1 MISKKILKYTQ
12 KITLNTT
19 IWQKYQKLLIANE
32 FKFLTY
38 NFQSLLASN
47 SKTHQHYI
55 QLLNNKR
62 WMEYKNHKIQN
73 KLCCSLVLLLLQQG
87 VGGEIT
93 KITQMSYY
101 IWFRTAILLHTL
113 EVNLCLYI
121 LPNLNTDWLAQ
132 KDKQQLLHALE
143 LTTPIVMKIVL

>member
-19 IWQKYQKLLIANE
+19 IWQKYQKLLTANE

-87 VGGEIT
+87 VGGGRRNYKNNSNE
-93 KITQMSYY
+93 
-101 IWFRTAILLHTL
+101 LLHL
-113 EVNLCLYI
+113 ISYCNFASYLRGESLFIYI
-121 LPNLNTDWLAQ
+121 AQ
-132 KDKQQLLHALE
+132 FEHR
-143 LTTPIVMKIVL
+143 LTSTKR